1 MSFRG
6 ACCLIVC
13 FAAVSS
19 AGAPVL
25 GQSFDPVSNGPD
37 QPNFEAQEIQPIR
50 RKTDSEPY
58 TPLALR
64 AGVFDFHPALGV
76 EAIYSDNPGQ
86 LSSDSRP
93 AAGIRLAP
101 ELEFK
106 SDWVRHEIKFK
117 I

>member
-76 EAIYSDNPGQ
+76 GQ
-86 LSSDSRP
+86 SIPTTLDSFRPTAGPRP
-93 AAGIRLAP
+93 AFAWRLN
-101 ELEFK
+101 
-106 SDWVRHEIKFK
+106 SN
-117 I
+117 